1 MLSTLREKRLLWPAV
16 ATLAGVALLIA
27 LGNWQMR
34 RLAWKEGLIAAIA
47 ERTHAEP
54 ISVADAE
61 HRGGDIEYLRVKARG
76 KFLNDKELH
85 FYALDERD
93 GMGWH
98 ILTPLQL
105 ADGAVVFV
113 NRGFVPDELKDA
125 AKRKEGEPGGEV
137 EIVGLVRKPE
147 IAGAFTPAND
157 AAKNVWYWRDLSAM
171 AAAALGT
178 SPSPDEW
185 GEGRGEG
192 QQRAAAPASA
202 PHPSPLPADAG
213 RGDTRVIPFVI
224 DAELEPRNPGGWPRG
239 GVTRLELPN
248 RHLEY
253 ALTWYGL
260 AAALI
265 GVFAAFAATRWR
277 QPGA

>member
-1 MLSTLREKRLLWPAV
+1 MLSRLREKHLLWPAV
-16 ATLAGVALLIA
+16 ATLVGVAMLIA

-47 ERTHAEP
+47 ERTHAAP
-54 ISVADAE
+54 VSPADAE
-61 HRGGDIEYLRVKARG
+61 HRGEDIQYFRVKARG
-76 KFLNDKELH
+76 KLLNDKELH
-85 FYALDERD
+85 FYAFDEKD
-93 GMGWH
+93 GVGWH
-98 ILTPLQL
+98 VLTPLQL

-125 AKRKEGEPGGEV
+125 AKRKAGEPAGEV

-147 IAGAFTPAND
+147 TAGSFTPAND
-157 AAKNVWYWRDLSAM
+157 VAKNVWYRRDLPGMSA
-171 AAAALGT
+171 AVLGT
-178 SPSPDEW
+178 D
-185 GEGRGEG
+185 
-192 QQRAAAPASA
+192 RAR
-202 PHPSPLPADAG
+202 LL
-213 RGDTRVIPFVI
+213 PFVI

-265 GVFAAFAATRWR
+265 GVFAAFAVSRWR
-277 QPGA
+277 LPRA

>member
-1 MLSTLREKRLLWPAV
+1 LIDAHDVTFRMLSTLREKRLLWPGV
-16 ATLAGVALLIA
+16 ATLTGVAILIA
-27 LGNWQMR
+27 LGNWQIR

-47 ERTHAEP
+47 ERTHAQP
-54 ISVADAE
+54 VSIADAE
-61 HRGGDIEYLRVKARG
+61 HHDEDIEYLRVKARG

-85 FYALDERD
+85 LYALDEKD
-93 GMGWH
+93 GVGWH
-98 ILTPLQL
+98 VLAPLQL
-105 ADGAVVFV
+105 TDGAVVFV

-125 AKRKEGEPGGEV
+125 AKRKEGEPDGEV

-147 IAGAFTPAND
+147 VAGAFTPAND
-157 AAKNVWYWRDLSAM
+157 AGKNVWYWRDLPAM
-171 AAAALGT
+171 GAAALG
-178 SPSPDEW
+178 SEKA
-185 GEGRGEG
+185 R
-192 QQRAAAPASA
+192 
-202 PHPSPLPADAG
+202 L
-213 RGDTRVIPFVI
+213 IPFVI

-277 QPGA
+277 QPSV